1 MTSTPHSTPL
11 KDLITGGI
19 VYDEIM
25 TLCETWTVSE
35 LYAAILAFTQQ
46 NLGSLSVDDLED
58 MKTFLF
64 NLIEEIDGTIEMSV
78 GRSSTT
84 RE

>member
-1 MTSTPHSTPL
+1 MSAQTTKI

-25 TLCETWTVSE
+25 SLCETWTVSE
-35 LYAAILAFTQQ
+35 IYAGLLAFQQQ
-46 NLGSLSVDDLED
+46 NLGSLSVDNLED
-58 MKTFLF
+58 MKQFLF
-64 NLIEEIDGTIEMSV
+64 NLLEEIDGTIEMSI
-78 GRSSTT
+78 GRPETT

>member
-1 MTSTPHSTPL
+1 MSTTKTTTKL

-25 TLCETWTVSE
+25 CLCETWTVTEIYS
-35 LYAAILAFTQQ
+35 AILAFQQQ
-46 NLGSLSVDDLED
+46 NLSSLNVDDLED

-64 NLIEEIDGTIEMSV
+64 NLIEEIDSTIEMTQCRPATS
-78 GRSSTT
+78 

>member
-1 MTSTPHSTPL
+1 MSAQTTKL

-25 TLCETWTVSE
+25 CLCETWTISE
-35 LYAAILAFTQQ
+35 LYAAVLAFTQQ
-46 NLGSLSVDDLED
+46 NLGSLTVDNLED
-58 MKTFLF
+58 MKAFLF
-64 NLIEEIDGTIEMSV
+64 NLIEEIDGTIEMSQ
-78 GRSSTT
+78 GRPATT